1 MKPSV
6 ARVSRAAGVSVGA
19 ALLVAAMD
27 KNGESYL
34 KEIGTLEDKEPE
46 VVKFKVNV
54 QARTGARM
62 IILCRVMFFN
72 NFQDIAEFPASLW
85 CLFFI
90 CVAFYISIFVFIQN
104 GSLFLSSKC
113 VSLSKLSPLL
123 CFSNIIFTG
132 MASATCSLPKVPS

>member
-1 MKPSV
+1 
-6 ARVSRAAGVSVGA
+6 
-19 ALLVAAMD
+19 MD

-54 QARTGARM
+54 QARTQTHTATRT
-62 IILCRVMFFN
+62 IIMCRVMFLTL
-72 NFQDIAEFPASLW
+72 FQDIAEFPASLW

-113 VSLSKLSPLL
+113 VSLSELSPLL
-123 CFSNIIFTG
+123 CFNNIVFTG